1 TGSNAA
7 SRTVSPVPKSP
18 VASRPTGGRT
28 VTGSTG
34 TTLPSPSGVSGP
46 GVDAASGAAAS
57 GAVEGAVGVGEA
69 ASAGGESPTGD
80 AVADGGDGARA
91 SAVGRSAPVV
101 ASTAHSART
110 ASTRTATARRRPC
123 DVEVSG
129 STSISLTLRFP
140 PRYEEYGGGRRRRG
154 PAFPAEGPQAGPWRL
169 HEAPGA
175 VRMGSRAGYGSPSSG
190 GSRTWT
196 SRWPVRWGTS
206 PGGST
211 CSTSGTS
218 TSCAPPAPGVSTSS
232 SA

>member
-1 TGSNAA
+1 GTGRGEHGPQREDGEHQDGDREAA
-7 SRTVSPVPKSP
+7 TVRCRGFRIHVDLTHSPV
-18 VASRPTGGRT
+18 
-28 VTGSTG
+28 
-34 TTLPSPSGVSGP
+34 
-46 GVDAASGAAAS
+46 
-57 GAVEGAVGVGEA
+57 
-69 ASAGGESPTGD
+69 
-80 AVADGGDGARA
+80 
-91 SAVGRSAPVV
+91 
-101 ASTAHSART
+101 
-110 ASTRTATARRRPC
+110 
-123 DVEVSG
+123 
-129 STSISLTLRFP
+129 P